1 MAIETQIIDKYYEA
15 VLKLPTKN
23 DELIIYLQ
31 GIYNK
36 MHADDRYLGSAAKLA
51 VFTVEIDKFFDGQVG
66 FKTKPP
72 TVQKADRDNA
82 KKVVILTAKSL
93 RSDVQELADA
103 DHGLAESIIKGANMS
118 VKIHKPRQKQKSDVK
133 DTNET
138 GVVIVF
144 GEGEGPHEW
153 MMSTDGINWTL
164 LSATSKARKKVTG
177 LTAGKTYHFKS
188 RQILTHDEYGPWSN
202 PIEIIAR

>member
-82 KKVVILTAKSL
+82 KKVVILTAKGL
-93 RSDVQELADA
+93 RSDVQELANA
-103 DHGLAESIIKGANMS
+103 DHGHAESIITGANMS
-118 VKIHKPRQKQKSDVK
+118 VKIHKPRQKQKSEVK
-133 DTNET
+133 DTNES
-138 GVVIVF
+138 GVVIVL
-144 GEGEGPHEW
+144 GEGVGPHEW
-153 MMSTDGINWTL
+153 LKSDDGINFNSL
-164 LSATSKARKKVTG
+164 NATYTARKKVTG
-177 LTAGKTYHFKS
+177 LTKGKTYYFKS
-188 RQILTHDEYGPWSN
+188 RQILPRDEYGPWSVVV
-202 PIEIIAR
+202 EVTAR